1 MEAKEKIPVHKV
13 IALVPMKEH
22 SERVPGK
29 NMRSFC
35 GRPLFHW
42 VIMSLQNSK
51 YITRIIINTDSQAI
65 AQNALEYFDCVEIVE
80 RPEAIRGDFVSMNVI
95 IAYDLSQVEGE
106 HFLQTHSTNPLL
118 TTATIDKAIESYFKS
133 LETYDSLF
141 SVTCHQARLYWQD
154 GQPINHNPRELLRT
168 QDLHP
173 VYEENSNLYIFS
185 RTSFSQSGNRRIG
198 LKPQMFEMDK
208 LEAVDID
215 QELDFR
221 LAEALRKLNYAQG
234 GF

>member
-1 MEAKEKIPVHKV
+1 MDNKHKV
-13 IALVPMKEH
+13 MALVPMKGH
-22 SERVPGK
+22 SERMPGK

-51 YITRIIINTDSQAI
+51 YITRVIINTDSQAI

-80 RPEAIRGDFVSMNVI
+80 RPEAIRGDFVSMNDI
-95 IAYDLSQVEGE
+95 IAYDLSQIEGE

-118 TTATIDKAIESYFKS
+118 TTATIDKAIGCYFNS
-133 LETYDSLF
+133 LERHDSLF
-141 SVTCHQARLYWQD
+141 SVTRRQVRLYWQD
-154 GQPINHNPRELLRT
+154 GQPINHNPQELLRT
-168 QDLHP
+168 QDLKP
-173 VYEENSNLYIFS
+173 IYEENSCLYIFS
-185 RTSFSQSGNRRIG
+185 KTSFSQGGNRRIG

-208 LEAVDID
+208 FEAVDID
-215 QELDFR
+215 QEQDFM
-221 LAEALRKLNYAQG
+221 LAEALHKLKNVQG

>member
-1 MEAKEKIPVHKV
+1 MNSNKV
-13 IALVPMKEH
+13 IALVPMKGH

-42 VIMSLQNSK
+42 IIMSLQNSN
-51 YITRIIINTDSQAI
+51 YISKIIINTDSQEI
-65 AQNALEYFDCVEIVE
+65 ARNTLENFNNVEIVE
-80 RPEAIRGDFVSMNVI
+80 RPESIRGDSVPMNDI
-95 IAYDLSQVEGE
+95 IAYDLSRTHGE

-118 TTATIDKAIESYFKS
+118 NTHTIDKAIESYFKG
-133 LETYDSLF
+133 LGMYDSLF

-154 GQPINHNPRELLRT
+154 GRPINHNPQELLRT
-168 QDLHP
+168 QELPP

-185 RTSFSQSGNRRIG
+185 RKSFSQSGNRRIG
-198 LKPQMFEMDK
+198 LKPQMFEMDR

-215 QELDFR
+215 EETDFL
-221 LAEALRKLNYAQG
+221 LAEAIHGLNARG
-234 GF
+234 DS